1 MRILIFGGAGM
12 LGHKLTQT
20 LGRDFDAWT
29 TLRGP
34 FEAVRRYKLF
44 DEART
49 IEDIQV
55 DDERRIRQVI
65 EMVRPEVVINAVGII
80 KQLPTSKDVI
90 TTLNVNS
97 IFPNRLAQLSQE
109 YAFRLICISTDCV
122 FNGTKGNY
130 SEVDIPDAADLYG
143 KSKSLGEVTG
153 GNCLTI
159 RSSIIGRELGTS
171 HSLVEWFIGNRGKR
185 VKGFAGAVYSG
196 FPTVVFCGYN

>member
-1 MRILIFGGAGM
+1 M

-20 LGRDFDAWT
+20 LGRDFDVWT

-34 FEAVRRYKLF
+34 FEAVRRYELF

-55 DDERRIRQVI
+55 DDERRIRQAI

-109 YAFRLICISTDCV
+109 
-122 FNGTKGNY
+122 
-130 SEVDIPDAADLYG
+130 
-143 KSKSLGEVTG
+143 
-153 GNCLTI
+153 
-159 RSSIIGRELGTS
+159 
-171 HSLVEWFIGNRGKR
+171 
-185 VKGFAGAVYSG
+185 
-196 FPTVVFCGYN
+196 